1 MGYLDID
8 NLYKAQ
14 DILMF
19 KECYAMEKIHG
30 TSAHVR
36 FDPNNNGGQV
46 SFFSGGCSHEEFIK
60 LFDKAKLET
69 LFRDKGLTAVTFIYG
84 EAYGGKLQGMRK
96 TYGAD
101 LKFAAFEV
109 KIGDSWLNVV
119 KAQGFVSSLGLEF
132 VHYIQISTT
141 LEAIDKERDADSVQ
155 AVRNGM
161 GEGHPREGIVLRPLE
176 EFTKNNGARVIS
188 KHKRDEFIETATP
201 RKILD
206 PAALKV
212 LSDARAIATEWV
224 TGERLNH
231 ILTKGIAEAKIE
243 NTGKVI
249 SLMVDDIVREA
260 KGEIADS
267 SEVRKEIAKAT
278 ALLFKNTLKSNIR
291 KEE

>member
-30 TSAHVR
+30 TSAHIR
-36 FDPNNNGGQV
+36 FDPNSNGGQV

-60 LFDKAKLET
+60 LFDKPKLET
-69 LFRDKGLTAVTFIYG
+69 LFRDKGLSAVTFIYG

-96 TYGAD
+96 TYGAN
-101 LKFAAFEV
+101 LKFVTFEV
-109 KIGDSWLNVV
+109 KIGDSWLNLI
-119 KAQGFVSSLGLEF
+119 KAQMFIESLGLEF
-132 VHYIQISTT
+132 VYYKQIPTT

-161 GEGHPREGIVLRPLE
+161 GEGHPREGIVLRPLD
-176 EFTKNNGARVIS
+176 EFTKNNGERVIS
-188 KHKRDEFIETATP
+188 KHKRDEFMETATP

-206 PAALKV
+206 PTALKV
-212 LSDARAIATEWV
+212 LSDAKAIATEWV

-231 ILTKGIAEAKIE
+231 ILTKGTVETKIE

-260 KGEIADS
+260 KGEIVDS

-278 ALLFKNTLKSNIR
+278 AVLFKDLLKN
-291 KEE
+291 KLNEN

>member
-46 SFFSGGCSHEEFIK
+46 FFFSGGCSHEEFIK
-60 LFDKAKLET
+60 LFDKTKLET
-69 LFRDKGLTAVTFIYG
+69 IFRDKGLSAVTFIYG

-101 LKFAAFEV
+101 LKFVAFEV
-109 KIGDSWLNVV
+109 KIGDSWLNVI
-119 KAQGFVSSLGLEF
+119 KAHNLVDSLGLEF
-132 VHYIQISTT
+132 VHYVQIPTT

-155 AVRNGM
+155 AVRNGT

-176 EFTKNNGARVIS
+176 EFTKNNGERVIS
-188 KHKRDEFIETATP
+188 KHKRDEVRETATP

-206 PAALKV
+206 PAQLQV
-212 LSDARAIATEWV
+212 LSDAKAIATEWV
-224 TGERLNH
+224 TEERLNH
-231 ILTKGIAEAKIE
+231 ILTKGLVEAQIE
-243 NTGKVI
+243 NTGKII
-249 SLMVDDIVREA
+249 SLMVDDIIREA
-260 KGEIADS
+260 NGEIIDS
-267 SEVRKEIAKAT
+267 PEVRKEVAKAT
-278 ALLFKNTLKSNIR
+278 AVLFKDLLKN
-291 KEE
+291 KLNEN